1 MVLSVDREWCAIA
14 NKKGKK
20 GDKMEKMKTAKEL
33 RKAADEIILGRVNNR
48 ERYEMALK
56 MVFETRERAK
66 LLANA
71 AKAFNA
77 QADRIGELAAAYA
90 QEHETALDE
99 PLREEKDG
107 VVAGSV
113 TVDGITYR
121 LTLTRDKLKRISGAN
136 MTAEFLASLP
146 RAWTKAKRELDT
158 AAINEAGVTDAD
170 LAEHDLVRPGKAV
183 WSQKAEA
190 QLD

>member
-1 MVLSVDREWCAIA
+1 
-14 NKKGKK
+14 
-20 GDKMEKMKTAKEL
+20 MEKTKTSKFL
-33 RKAADEIILGRVNNR
+33 RGEAAAQISGGVKNR
-48 ERYEMALK
+48 ESYENALRLA
-56 MVFETRERAK
+56 FEVADRAK
-66 LLANA
+66 LLSES
-71 AKAFNA
+71 AKAFRE
-77 QADRIGELAAAYA
+77 QAVQLFELAASYA

-113 TVDGITYR
+113 TVGGIVYR

-146 RAWTKAKRELDT
+146 KAWTKAKRALDT

-183 WSQKAEA
+183 WSQRVET